1 MKKEKSQQIKSVT
14 LDCIE
19 NLAFIVSKKTNKA
32 TQQQIQSSIVNFIS
46 NHGNKSFVNFY
57 NETISSNN
65 IDKALK
71 NLKI

>member
-1 MKKEKSQQIKSVT
+1 MKKQKSQHIKSVT

-46 NHGNKSFVNFY
+46 IHGNKSFVDLY
-57 NETISSNN
+57 NETISIDNL
-65 IDKALK
+65 DKALK
-71 NLKI
+71 DLKI